1 VAAERA
7 ALTEE
12 SWEGFMNIIQ
22 QYLTEHYWVLENL
35 PVPQLFQLLNVLRE
49 ARDNKKMIFLM
60 GNGGSASTASHFVCD
75 LGKNTYCEG
84 GPPFR
89 VIGLS
94 DNIPAMLAYAN
105 DDGYEHVFAHQLS
118 KLVSPGDVVIGI
130 SGSGNSKNVLN
141 AMEVANNACA
151 YTVGFTGFDGGKL
164 GQMVD
169 LNLWVQSSSMEQVE
183 DIHLMMEHIIVKAL
197 REEPTPVNLYENIYL
212 NVNCDGT

>member
-1 VAAERA
+1 
-7 ALTEE
+7 
-12 SWEGFMNIIQ
+12 MNIIH
-22 QYLTEHYWVLENL
+22 QYITEHYLVLESL
-35 PVPQLFQLLNVLRE
+35 PVPQIIQLLNVLRE
-49 ARDNKKMIFLM
+49 ARDNRKMIFLM

-75 LGKNTYCEG
+75 LGKNTDSEG
-84 GPPFR
+84 GAPFR

-141 AMEVANNACA
+141 AMEVAKSACA

-169 LNLWVQSSSMEQVE
+169 LNLWVESNSMEQVE

-197 REEPTPVNLYENIYL
+197 REAPSQVNIFEHIYL
-212 NVNCDGT
+212 NVDRETT